1 MMNWPDKI
9 SKALNIQ
16 YPIIQAPMLGIC
28 TPEMVAAVANAGGLG
43 SLPVGVLPAD
53 RVLELIRKTKNL
65 TSKPFAVN
73 LFVNDPPKGVDVI
86 EFDTMQAFLR
96 RICAE
101 DGIMLV
107 EQNAA
112 SLKFNTYKNLIDVL
126 IAENI
131 PIVSFTFG
139 VLDDESIR
147 KLKANNTI
155 LIGTATS
162 VAEAKILDE
171 KGIDMI
177 VAQGAEA
184 GGHRGSFLNMTDPP
198 LIGSMT
204 LIPSIAAVTDKPVIA
219 SGGICDGKSISA
231 AFTLGASAVQMG
243 TVFLASHESLA
254 TPSWKQQL
262 ISAREEDIILTNAF
276 TGRWA
281 RGLRNKLS
289 EQVKA
294 SGLAI
299 PLYPIQ
305 GTLTGPIR
313 MQAQKNNNTGYMVM
327 LRGQSQVKIEEKGS
341 AEIFLDLVRQTEK
354 AFDGAN

>member
-1 MMNWPDKI
+1 MNWPDEI
-9 SKALNIQ
+9 SKALKIE

-28 TPEMVAAVANAGGLG
+28 TPEMVAAVSDAGGLG
-43 SLPVGVLPAD
+43 SLPVGVLPPE
-53 RVLELIRKTKNL
+53 RVSELIRKTKSL

-73 LFVNDPPKGVDVI
+73 LFVHDIPDSVDEI

-101 DGIMLV
+101 DGIMIDK
-107 EQNAA
+107 QNAD

-131 PIVSFTFG
+131 PVVSFTFG

-155 LIGTATS
+155 LIGTATC
-162 VAEAKILDE
+162 VAEARILDE

-177 VAQGAEA
+177 VAQGSEA
-184 GGHRGSFLNMTDPP
+184 GGHRGSFLNVNDPP

-204 LIPSIAAVTDKPVIA
+204 LIPSIAAITDKPVIA
-219 SGGICDGKSISA
+219 SGGICDGKSILA

-243 TVFLASHESLA
+243 TVFVASHESLA
-254 TPSWKQQL
+254 TSVWKKRL
-262 ISAREEDIILTNAF
+262 IEAGEGNIILTNAF
-276 TGRWA
+276 SGRFA
-281 RGLRNKLS
+281 RGIRNKLS
-289 EQVKA
+289 EQVKT

-299 PLYPIQ
+299 PGYPIQ
-305 GTLTGPIR
+305 NSLTTPIR
-313 MQAQKNNNTGYMVM
+313 AQAQKTGNTDYIVM
-327 LRGQSQVKIEEKGS
+327 LRGQSQIKIEEKGS
-341 AEIFLDLVRQTEK
+341 AEIFLDLVRQTE
-354 AFDGAN
+354 AVFNAAN